1 MVGRAW
7 AVAEG
12 MMGLVWRVLVVAAAL
27 GGAGGARADDCEA
40 AMAAM
45 LKLHATP
52 NRMEMTEASGSDAGG
67 KPEVSVMISTADRVY
82 VQVEGSWHSVEKD
95 PADVPDME
103 NALSSGDFTC
113 TRLREEAVGGVAST
127 VYHIDN
133 RSDPDTTISETI
145 WVADDSGLPLRIETE
160 MDTGAGDVGKS
171 HTTIVLDYDDVKPPA
186 GLE

>member
-103 NALSSGDFTC
+103 NALSSG
-113 TRLREEAVGGVAST
+113 
-127 VYHIDN
+127 
-133 RSDPDTTISETI
+133 
-145 WVADDSGLPLRIETE
+145 
-160 MDTGAGDVGKS
+160 
-171 HTTIVLDYDDVKPPA
+171 
-186 GLE
+186 

>member
-1 MVGRAW
+1 
-7 AVAEG
+7 
-12 MMGLVWRVLVVAAAL
+12 MGLVWRVLAVAAAL